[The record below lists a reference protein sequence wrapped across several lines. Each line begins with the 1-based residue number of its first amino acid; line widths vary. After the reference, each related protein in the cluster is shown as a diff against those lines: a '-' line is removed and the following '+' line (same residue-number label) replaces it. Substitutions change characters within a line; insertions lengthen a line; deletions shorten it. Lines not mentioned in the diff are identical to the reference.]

1 VARPGLLRDG
11 RMAYSLTMAE
21 AASTVHRLSALT
33 EPIGSPPVRERR
45 GGLVGVDGVPSLVER
60 SRGGDREAFA
70 ELYRFF
76 HPSLFRLARFH
87 LGSGAE
93 DAVSETFLRAWKA
106 LPRYRSAGAPFGAWL
121 YGIARHVVA
130 DQRSAMR
137 REEPRSTLP
146 DRASDPATEERLTL
160 MRAIERLPKIQ
171 RYVIEAKFL
180 VGLTNGELAAA
191 LGKSTGAINAL
202 QWRALRAL
210 QRMLD
215 ER

>member
-1 VARPGLLRDG
+1 MP
-11 RMAYSLTMAE
+11 YSLGMTE
-21 AASTVHRLSALT
+21 AVSTVPRLSALT
-33 EPIGSPPVRERR
+33 ERVGPPPVRERR

-60 SRGGDREAFA
+60 SRRGDREAFA
-70 ELYRFF
+70 ELYR
-76 HPSLFRLARFH
+76 LFRAPLYRLARFH
-87 LGSGAE
+87 LRSGAE
-93 DAVSETFLRAWKA
+93 DAVSETFLRAWKD
-106 LPRYRSAGAPFGAWL
+106 LPRYRTTGAPFAAWL

-130 DQRSAMR
+130 DQRAAMR

-160 MRAIERLPKIQ
+160 MRAIERLPKAQ

-180 VGLTNGELAAA
+180 VGLSNGELAVA
-191 LGKSTGAINAL
+191 LGKTTGAINAI

-210 QRMLD
+210 HLMLG